1 MDIVLNDKYK
11 IIEELGEGAFGK
23 IYVGKNINTD
33 EKVAVKLQTD
43 EGSILL
49 RNEAR
54 IYNLLRD
61 VKGIP
66 RLKIFGK
73 EHGINYMVIQ
83 LLGKTVSCNND
94 LSYVINIGIQIINII
109 RDIHSKG
116 VIHRDIKP
124 DNMLCSLTREE
135 NIYLIDFGLSLCYRD
150 NNGRHISKG
159 SSRDI
164 VGSINF
170 ISVNIHKG
178 ITASRRDDIISI
190 FYVLVYLIVGDLPWN
205 INKMKETKIE
215 KMYNNVF
222 KMKQNIN
229 LLSKYGI
236 HENIYKMYE
245 HCLELNYSDE
255 PDYDYLCRLLKGID
269 LNNLKTSS

>member
-11 IIEELGEGAFGK
+11 LIEELGEGAFGK

-61 VKGIP
+61 VKGVP

-73 EHGINYMVIQ
+73 EYGINYMVIQ
-83 LLGKTVSCNND
+83 LLGKTVIDNNNSID
-94 LSYVINIGIQIINII
+94 VINIGIQIIDII
-109 RDIHSKG
+109 RDIHSRG

-124 DNMLCSLTREE
+124 DNILYSLNTKEQ
-135 NIYLIDFGLSLCYRD
+135 IYLIDFGLSLCYKD
-150 NNGRHISKG
+150 NNGRHISQRN
-159 SSRDI
+159 SREI
-164 VGSINF
+164 IGSINF

-178 ITASRRDDIISI
+178 ISSSRRDDIISI
-190 FYVLVYLIVGDLPWN
+190 YYVLVYLIVGDLPWN
-205 INKMKETKIE
+205 INTMKETKIE

>member
-11 IIEELGEGAFGK
+11 LIEELGEGAFGK

-61 VKGIP
+61 VKGVP

-73 EHGINYMVIQ
+73 ENGINYMVMQ
-83 LLGKTVSCNND
+83 LLGKTVISNNNLND
-94 LSYVINIGIQIINII
+94 VINIGIQIINII
-109 RDIHSKG
+109 RDIHNRG

-124 DNMLCSLTREE
+124 DNILYSLNTKEQ
-135 NIYLIDFGLSLCYRD
+135 IYLIDFGLSLCYTD
-150 NNGRHISKG
+150 NNGRHISQRN
-159 SSRDI
+159 SREI
-164 VGSINF
+164 IGSINF

-178 ITASRRDDIISI
+178 ISPSRRDDIISI
-190 FYVLVYLIVGDLPWN
+190 YYVLVYLIVGDLPWN

-229 LLSKYGI
+229 ILSKYGI

-245 HCLELNYSDE
+245 HCLILNYSDE
-255 PDYDYLCRLLKGID
+255 PDYDYLCRLLKGIA

>member
-11 IIEELGEGAFGK
+11 LIEELGEGAFGK

-61 VKGIP
+61 VKGVP

-83 LLGKTVSCNND
+83 LLGKTVIDNNNLID
-94 LSYVINIGIQIINII
+94 VINIGIQIIDII
-109 RDIHSKG
+109 RDIHSRG

-124 DNMLCSLTREE
+124 DNILYSLNTKEQ
-135 NIYLIDFGLSLCYRD
+135 IYLIDFGLSLCYKD
-150 NNGRHISKG
+150 KNGRHISQRN
-159 SSRDI
+159 SREI
-164 VGSINF
+164 IGSINF

-178 ITASRRDDIISI
+178 ISSSRRDDIISI
-190 FYVLVYLIVGDLPWN
+190 YYVLVYLIVGDLPWN

>member
-11 IIEELGEGAFGK
+11 LIEELGEGAFGK

-61 VKGIP
+61 VKGVP

-73 EHGINYMVIQ
+73 ENGINYMVMQ
-83 LLGKTVSCNND
+83 LLGKTVISNNNLND
-94 LSYVINIGIQIINII
+94 VINIGIQIINII
-109 RDIHSKG
+109 RDIHSRG

-124 DNMLCSLTREE
+124 DNILYSLNTKEQ
-135 NIYLIDFGLSLCYRD
+135 IYLIDFGLSLCYKD
-150 NNGRHISKG
+150 NNGRHISQRN
-159 SSRDI
+159 SREI

-178 ITASRRDDIISI
+178 ISPSRRDDIISI
-190 FYVLVYLIVGDLPWN
+190 YYVLVYLIVGDLPWN

>member
-33 EKVAVKLQTD
+33 EKIAVKLQTD

-61 VKGIP
+61 VKGVP

-73 EHGINYMVIQ
+73 ENGINYMVMQ
-83 LLGKTVSCNND
+83 LLGKTVISNNNLND
-94 LSYVINIGIQIINII
+94 VINIGIQIINII
-109 RDIHSKG
+109 RDIHNRG

-124 DNMLCSLTREE
+124 DNILYSLNTKEQ
-135 NIYLIDFGLSLCYRD
+135 IYLIDFGLSLCYKD
-150 NNGRHISKG
+150 NNGRHISQRN
-159 SSRDI
+159 SREI
-164 VGSINF
+164 IGSINF

-178 ITASRRDDIISI
+178 ITPSRRDDIISI

-245 HCLELNYSDE
+245 HCLILDYSDE
-255 PDYDYLCRLLKGID
+255 PDYDYLCRLLKEIVR
-269 LNNLKTSS
+269 NNLKTSS

>member
-11 IIEELGEGAFGK
+11 LIEELGEGAFGK

-61 VKGIP
+61 VKGVP

-73 EHGINYMVIQ
+73 EYGINYMVIQ
-83 LLGKTVSCNND
+83 LLGKTVIDNNNSID
-94 LSYVINIGIQIINII
+94 VINIGIQIIDII
-109 RDIHSKG
+109 RDIHSRG

-124 DNMLCSLTREE
+124 DNILYSLNTKEQ
-135 NIYLIDFGLSLCYRD
+135 IYLIDFGLSLCYKD
-150 NNGRHISKG
+150 KNGRHISQRN
-159 SSRDI
+159 SREI
-164 VGSINF
+164 IGSINF

-178 ITASRRDDIISI
+178 ISSSRRDDIISI
-190 FYVLVYLIVGDLPWN
+190 YYVLVYLIVGDLPWN

>member
-11 IIEELGEGAFGK
+11 LIEELGEGAFGK

-61 VKGIP
+61 VKGVP

-73 EHGINYMVIQ
+73 EYGINYMVIQ
-83 LLGKTVSCNND
+83 LLGKTVIDNNNSID
-94 LSYVINIGIQIINII
+94 VINIGIQIIDII
-109 RDIHSKG
+109 RDIHSRG

-124 DNMLCSLTREE
+124 DNILYSLNTKEQ
-135 NIYLIDFGLSLCYRD
+135 IYLIDFGLSLCYKD
-150 NNGRHISKG
+150 KNGRHISQRN
-159 SSRDI
+159 SREI
-164 VGSINF
+164 IGSINF
-170 ISVNIHKG
+170 ISVNINKG
-178 ITASRRDDIISI
+178 ISSSRRDDIISI
-190 FYVLVYLIVGDLPWN
+190 YYVLVYLIVGDLPWN

>member
-23 IYVGKNINTD
+23 IYIGKNINTN
-33 EKVAVKLQTD
+33 ERVAVKLQTD

-61 VKGIP
+61 VKGVP
-66 RLKIFGK
+66 KLKIFGK
-73 EHGINYMVIQ
+73 EYGINYMVLQ
-83 LLGKTVSCNND
+83 LLGKPVSYSNN
-94 LSYVINIGIQIINII
+94 LKEVIDIGIRMINII
-109 RDIHSKG
+109 RDIHDKG

-124 DNMLCSLTREE
+124 DNILYSLNT
-135 NIYLIDFGLSLCYRD
+135 NDQLYLIDFGLSLCFID
-150 NNGRHISKG
+150 NNGRHIVQRNCREIIG
-159 SSRDI
+159 S
-164 VGSINF
+164 VNF

-190 FYVLVYLIVGDLPWN
+190 FYVLIYLLLGDLPWN
-205 INKMKETKIE
+205 IKKMKETKIE
-215 KMYNNVF
+215 KMYNKVF
-222 KMKQNIN
+222 TLKQNIN
-229 LLSKYGI
+229 FGSKYGV
-236 HENIYKMYE
+236 HKNICKIYQY
-245 HCLELNYSDE
+245 CLELNYPDK
-255 PDYDYLCRLLKGID
+255 PDYDYLCRLLKGIP

>member
-11 IIEELGEGAFGK
+11 LIEELGEGAFGK

-61 VKGIP
+61 VKGVP

-73 EHGINYMVIQ
+73 EYGINYMVIQ
-83 LLGKTVSCNND
+83 LLGKTVIDNNNSID
-94 LSYVINIGIQIINII
+94 VINIGIQIIDII
-109 RDIHSKG
+109 RDIHSRG

-124 DNMLCSLTREE
+124 DNILYSLNTKEQ
-135 NIYLIDFGLSLCYRD
+135 IYLIDFGLSLCYKD
-150 NNGRHISKG
+150 NNGRHISQRN
-159 SSRDI
+159 SREI

-170 ISVNIHKG
+170 ISVNIHRG
-178 ITASRRDDIISI
+178 ISPSRRDDIISI
-190 FYVLVYLIVGDLPWN
+190 YYVLVYLIVGDLPWN

>member
-1 MDIVLNDKYK
+1 M
-11 IIEELGEGAFGK
+11 
-23 IYVGKNINTD
+23 
-33 EKVAVKLQTD
+33 
-43 EGSILL
+43 
-49 RNEAR
+49 
-54 IYNLLRD
+54 
-61 VKGIP
+61 KGVP

-83 LLGKTVSCNND
+83 LLGKTVIDNNNSID
-94 LSYVINIGIQIINII
+94 VINIGIQIIDII
-109 RDIHSKG
+109 RDIHSRG

-124 DNMLCSLTREE
+124 DNILYSLNTKEQ
-135 NIYLIDFGLSLCYRD
+135 IYLIDFGLSLCYKD
-150 NNGRHISKG
+150 KNGRHISQRN
-159 SSRDI
+159 SREI
-164 VGSINF
+164 IGSINF

-178 ITASRRDDIISI
+178 ISSSRRDDIISI
-190 FYVLVYLIVGDLPWN
+190 YYLLVYLIVGDLPWN

>member
-11 IIEELGEGAFGK
+11 LIEELGEGAFGK

-61 VKGIP
+61 VKGVP

-83 LLGKTVSCNND
+83 LLGKTVIDNNNSID
-94 LSYVINIGIQIINII
+94 VINIGIQIIDII
-109 RDIHSKG
+109 RDIHSRG

-124 DNMLCSLTREE
+124 DNILYSLNTKEQ
-135 NIYLIDFGLSLCYRD
+135 IYLIDFGLSLCYKD
-150 NNGRHISKG
+150 KNGRHISQRN
-159 SSRDI
+159 SREI
-164 VGSINF
+164 IGSINF

-178 ITASRRDDIISI
+178 ISSSRRDDIISI
-190 FYVLVYLIVGDLPWN
+190 YYVLVYLIVGDLPWN

>member
-33 EKVAVKLQTD
+33 EKVAIKLQTD

-73 EHGINYMVIQ
+73 EHGINYMVMQ

-205 INKMKETKIE
+205 INKMKETKVEI
-215 KMYNNVF
+215 MYRNVF
-222 KMKQNIN
+222 KMKENIN

-236 HENIYKMYE
+236 HKNIYKMYE
-245 HCLELNYSDE
+245 HCLKLNYSDE
-255 PDYDYLCRLLKGID
+255 PDYDYLCRLLKGIVR
-269 LNNLKTSS
+269 NNLKTSS

>member
-1 MDIVLNDKYK
+1 M
-11 IIEELGEGAFGK
+11 
-23 IYVGKNINTD
+23 
-33 EKVAVKLQTD
+33 
-43 EGSILL
+43 
-49 RNEAR
+49 
-54 IYNLLRD
+54 RD
-61 VKGIP
+61 VKGVP

-73 EHGINYMVIQ
+73 ENGINYMVMQ
-83 LLGKTVSCNND
+83 LLGKTVISNNNLND
-94 LSYVINIGIQIINII
+94 VINIGIQIINII
-109 RDIHSKG
+109 RDIHNRG

-124 DNMLCSLTREE
+124 DNILYSLNTKEQ
-135 NIYLIDFGLSLCYRD
+135 IYLIDFGLSLCYKD
-150 NNGRHISKG
+150 NNGRHISQRN
-159 SSRDI
+159 SREI
-164 VGSINF
+164 IGSINF

-178 ITASRRDDIISI
+178 ITPSRRDDIISI

-245 HCLELNYSDE
+245 HCLILDYSDE
-255 PDYDYLCRLLKGID
+255 PDYDYLCRLLKGIAI
-269 LNNLKTSS
+269 NNLKTSS

>member
-33 EKVAVKLQTD
+33 EKVAIKLQTD

-73 EHGINYMVIQ
+73 EHGINYMVMQ
-83 LLGKTVSCNND
+83 LLGKTVISNNNLND
-94 LSYVINIGIQIINII
+94 VINIGIQIINII
-109 RDIHSKG
+109 RDIHNRG

-124 DNMLCSLTREE
+124 DNILYSLNTKEQ
-135 NIYLIDFGLSLCYRD
+135 IYLIDFGLSLCYKD
-150 NNGRHISKG
+150 NNGRHISQRN
-159 SSRDI
+159 SREI
-164 VGSINF
+164 IGSINF

-178 ITASRRDDIISI
+178 ITPSRRDDIISI

-245 HCLELNYSDE
+245 HCLILDYSDE
-255 PDYDYLCRLLKGID
+255 PDYDYLCRLLKGIAI
-269 LNNLKTSS
+269 NNLKTSS

>member
-11 IIEELGEGAFGK
+11 LIEELGEGAFGK

-61 VKGIP
+61 VKGVP

-73 EHGINYMVIQ
+73 EYGINYMVIQ
-83 LLGKTVSCNND
+83 LLGKTVIDNNNSID
-94 LSYVINIGIQIINII
+94 VINIGIQIIDII
-109 RDIHSKG
+109 RDIHSRG

-124 DNMLCSLTREE
+124 DNILYSLNTKEQ
-135 NIYLIDFGLSLCYRD
+135 IYLIDFGLSLCYKD
-150 NNGRHISKG
+150 KNGRHISQRN
-159 SSRDI
+159 SREI

-178 ITASRRDDIISI
+178 ISPSRRDDIISI
-190 FYVLVYLIVGDLPWN
+190 YYVLVYLIVGDLPWN

-229 LLSKYGI
+229 LHSKYGM

>member
-73 EHGINYMVIQ
+73 EHGINYMVMQ
-83 LLGKTVSCNND
+83 LLGKTVIDNNN
-94 LSYVINIGIQIINII
+94 SVHVINIGIQIIDII
-109 RDIHSKG
+109 RDIHSRG

-124 DNMLCSLTREE
+124 DNILYSLNTKEQ
-135 NIYLIDFGLSLCYRD
+135 IYLIDFGLSLCYRD

-245 HCLELNYSDE
+245 HCLILDYSDE

>member
-11 IIEELGEGAFGK
+11 LIEELGEGAFGK

-61 VKGIP
+61 VKGVP

-73 EHGINYMVIQ
+73 EYGINYMVIQ
-83 LLGKTVSCNND
+83 LLGKTVIDNNNSID
-94 LSYVINIGIQIINII
+94 VINIGIQIIDII
-109 RDIHSKG
+109 RDIHSRG

-124 DNMLCSLTREE
+124 DNILYSLNTKEQ
-135 NIYLIDFGLSLCYRD
+135 IYLIDFGLSLCYKD
-150 NNGRHISKG
+150 KNGRHISQRN
-159 SSRDI
+159 SREI
-164 VGSINF
+164 IGSINF

-178 ITASRRDDIISI
+178 ISSSRRDDIISI
-190 FYVLVYLIVGDLPWN
+190 YYVLVYLIVGDLPWN
-205 INKMKETKIE
+205 INTMKETKIE